1 MKDLSFKVQCYI
13 FVPVIFAGFTALAAL
28 LTYHLMRAP
37 PALFAGQRWP
47 LAASGAILIGT
58 AFLTAILIIWLLLNP
73 VERFVDHAQRIIPA
87 TEPPVTE
94 AAHPRRRYDTTMTPI
109 SQTLNRVTEALG
121 NAEARVLFPEIV
133 APSPAMRAILGLVVK
148 IAPTDSTALLLGESG
163 TGKELV
169 ARAIHARSRRAGKA
183 FVAINCAGIPE
194 GLLESELFGYE
205 KGAFTGAVGRKIG
218 KFEAATGGTLF
229 LDEIGDMSRVTQA
242 KILRALQER
251 EIERVGGGAPI
262 PIDIRV
268 IAATHRDLPHLV
280 SEKRFREDLYFRI
293 NVFSILLPPLRDRR
307 EDIPLL
313 AMHLLRQLKPDAT
326 IAPNALAALIA
337 HPWPGNVRELR
348 NTIEAAAALSNG
360 VIEPQHLCARVTD
373 GTDAAILDD
382 TARPDMN
389 MPRSLDQRL
398 QDLEKGMI
406 LEALTRTGGV
416 QVQAAEQLG
425 IKERSLWHRIAKYH
439 IDVETLRRQQA
450 GAEKT
455 PATTYEASPSIL

>member
-1 MKDLSFKVQCYI
+1 MKDFSFKVQCYI
-13 FVPVIFAGFTALAAL
+13 LVPVIFAGFTALAAL

-58 AFLTAILIIWLLLNP
+58 AFLTGILIIWLLLNP
-73 VERFVDHAQRIIPA
+73 VERFVDHAQRMMP
-87 TEPPVTE
+87 TTDPLPPKVT
-94 AAHPRRRYDTTMTPI
+94 PTRYRYDQTMTPI
-109 SQTLNRVTEALG
+109 SQTLNRVTEALD
-121 NAEARVLFPEIV
+121 NVEARALFPEIV

-148 IAPTDSTALLLGESG
+148 IAPTDSTALLQGESG

-169 ARAIHARSRRAGKA
+169 ARAIHARSRRAAGA
-183 FVAINCAGIPE
+183 FVAINCAGIPD

-218 KFEAATGGTLF
+218 KFEAASGGTLF
-229 LDEIGDMSRVTQA
+229 LDEIGDMPMVTQS

-268 IAATHRDLPHLV
+268 IAATHRDLPRLV
-280 SEKRFREDLYFRI
+280 AENRFREDLYFRI
-293 NVFSILLPPLRDRR
+293 NVFSVFLPPLRDRR

-313 AMHLLRQLKPDAT
+313 TMHLLRQIKPDAT

-348 NTIEAAAALSNG
+348 NMIEAAAALSNG
-360 VIEPQHLCARVTD
+360 VIQSHHLCARVTN
-373 GTDAAILDD
+373 GTGATILGDM
-382 TARPDMN
+382 ARPKMN
-389 MPRSLDQRL
+389 PPRGLDQRL
-398 QDLEKGMI
+398 QDLERGMI

-439 IDVETLRRQQA
+439 IDVEAIRQQR
-450 GAEKT
+450 T
-455 PATTYEASPSIL
+455 RMDFPPATTCEARPSIL